1 MLDTDT
7 CSYLMRARDAEVL
20 AAMEARVEVG
30 HHICISV
37 ISYSELRLGAARSQ
51 AKDRYD
57 ALIDALVERLD
68 FVAEWTVKAADRFA
82 DVQAA
87 LMGQGASIGPNDA
100 MIASHALTVDAILV
114 TNNIRHFSRVHDLR
128 VENWR
133 DT

>member
-7 CSYLMRARDAEVL
+7 CSYLMRARDAKVL
-20 AAMEARVEVG
+20 AAMEARVEAG

-51 AKDRYD
+51 AKTRYD
-57 ALIDALVERLD
+57 RLIDALVDRLD
-68 FVAEWTVKAADRFA
+68 FVAEWTVNEADRFA

-87 LMGQGASIGPNDA
+87 LMGQGASIGSNDA
-100 MIASHALTVDAILV
+100 MIASHALAIDAVLV
-114 TNNIRHFSRVHDLR
+114 TNNLRHFSRVDGLQ

-133 DT
+133 ED